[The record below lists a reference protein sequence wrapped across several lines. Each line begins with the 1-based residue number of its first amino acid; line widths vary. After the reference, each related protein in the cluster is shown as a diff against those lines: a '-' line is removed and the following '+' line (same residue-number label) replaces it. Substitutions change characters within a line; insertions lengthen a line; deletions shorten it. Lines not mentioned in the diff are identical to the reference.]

1 MNVTIDRQNDYVLAT
16 VSGSIDT
23 LTLDEFRKKTQPLIE
38 QSDSD
43 LLIEMTELQYLN
55 SDALARIVELNNA
68 AKQEDNTVVL
78 ISPPPLVR
86 KVLNSTR
93 LDTLMPVVDSLDA
106 ALAARQCIAKS

>member
-55 SDALARIVELNNA
+55 SDGLARIVELNNV
-68 AKQEDNTVVL
+68 AKKEDSTVVL
-78 ISPPPLVR
+78 ISPPPHIR
-86 KVLNSTR
+86 KVLRATR
-93 LDTLMPVVDSLDA
+93 LDTLMPIVDSLDA
-106 ALAARQCIAKS
+106 ALAARQSIAKS